1 MSSKNG
7 DFEHCVLPEEQL
19 HCSGKRLEVDLVV
32 EGSCVLDVSED
43 GHPDDGVDESDEG
56 QESTDVEQGG
66 EGDHEGEQELPDP
79 LGGLDQP
86 QDTTDTEHPH
96 HPEQGGRHREILCFK
111 KNKISKCTI
120 E

>member
-1 MSSKNG
+1 M
-7 DFEHCVLPEEQL
+7 
-19 HCSGKRLEVDLVV
+19 
-32 EGSCVLDVSED
+32 LDVSED

-86 QDTTDTEHPH
+86 QDSTDPEHPH
-96 HPEQGGRHREILCFK
+96 HSEQGGRHREILCFK
-111 KNKISKCTI
+111 KNKVSKMHNEIICSETMLNRQI
-120 E
+120 DIDKYEDLA